1 MREVEPIIPLHMLID
16 RGYRLTW
23 KPGHCSIDH
32 PVHGRVERVLRA
44 GCPVM
49 RRKEALQLIDQF
61 EKDEKNYMGWMNE
74 ELKSWWKGHFP
85 EMPERLLRYMR
96 GQGQDPHQR
105 ALPWNRRQRRSHL
118 RGNGVIIH
126 LFAGKKASEWE
137 KTTIEGCQ
145 VIAVDTE
152 MGSQFNLHA
161 PEGLCLSLW
170 WLVEQGVVRA
180 IVGGP
185 PCRTTSRLRNQAP
198 PGPRPLR
205 DRDDLDGA
213 WMDFLGR
220 DGVGGP
226 WQCPDDETD
235 GAMGESWGM
244 QKGWWLCD
252 WLSHGVSGRPC

>member
-1 MREVEPIIPLHMLID
+1 
-16 RGYRLTW
+16 
-23 KPGHCSIDH
+23 
-32 PVHGRVERVLRA
+32 
-44 GCPVM
+44 
-49 RRKEALQLIDQF
+49 
-61 EKDEKNYMGWMNE
+61 
-74 ELKSWWKGHFP
+74 
-85 EMPERLLRYMR
+85 MPERL
-96 GQGQDPHQR
+96 Q

-137 KTTIEGCQ
+137 KTTIEGCP

-161 PEGLCLSLW
+161 PGVFAYLW

-205 DRDDLDGA
+205 GRDELRWCLDGLSSEE
-213 WMDFLGR
+213 MEF
-220 DGVGGP
+220 
-226 WQCPDDETD
+226 
-235 GAMGESWGM
+235 
-244 QKGWWLCD
+244 WWTMT
-252 WLSHGVSGRPC
+252 VP